1 MKLKKGDN
9 VKILSGKDRGRT
21 GVVLKAYPDD
31 DRIQIDGL
39 NVFKKRSKPR
49 KQGEKGQV
57 VAVSRPL
64 AASKVMIICPNCKS
78 PTRMGG
84 RMEVGRA
91 GPDIGGA
98 HLSPAAPP
106 LAASVSHTHRRIADD
121 RIQEGEHELG

>member
-1 MKLKKGDN
+1 MKLKKGDS

-78 PTRMGG
+78 PTRIGG
-84 RMEVGRA
+84 RIEGSRKVRYCKKCKA
-91 GPDIGGA
+91 T
-98 HLSPAAPP
+98 LS
-106 LAASVSHTHRRIADD
+106 
-121 RIQEGEHELG
+121 

>member
-9 VKILSGKDRGRT
+9 VKVLAGKDRGRT
-21 GVVLKAYPDD
+21 GVVLKAFPED

-78 PTRMGG
+78 PTRIGG
-84 RMEVGRA
+84 RIEGSRKVRYCKKCKA
-91 GPDIGGA
+91 T
-98 HLSPAAPP
+98 LS
-106 LAASVSHTHRRIADD
+106 
-121 RIQEGEHELG
+121 

>member
-9 VKILSGKDRGRT
+9 VKILSGKDRGKT
-21 GVVLKAYPDD
+21 GTVLKAFPDE
-31 DRIQIDGL
+31 DRIQIEGL

-84 RMEVGRA
+84 RVEGSRKVRYCKKCKA
-91 GPDIGGA
+91 T
-98 HLSPAAPP
+98 LS
-106 LAASVSHTHRRIADD
+106 
-121 RIQEGEHELG
+121 

>member
-9 VKILSGKDRGRT
+9 VKILSGKDRGKT
-21 GVVLKAYPDD
+21 GVIMNASPTSEK
-31 DRIQIDGL
+31 ITIDGL

-84 RMEVGRA
+84 RMEGTRKVRYCKKCKA
-91 GPDIGGA
+91 T
-98 HLSPAAPP
+98 LS
-106 LAASVSHTHRRIADD
+106 
-121 RIQEGEHELG
+121 

>member
-9 VKILSGKDRGRT
+9 VKILSGKDRGKT
-21 GVVLKAYPDD
+21 GVVLKAFPED
-31 DRIQIDGL
+31 DRVQIDGL

-78 PTRMGG
+78 PTRIGG
-84 RMEVGRA
+84 RMEGSRKVRYCKKCKA
-91 GPDIGGA
+91 T
-98 HLSPAAPP
+98 LS
-106 LAASVSHTHRRIADD
+106 
-121 RIQEGEHELG
+121 

>member
-1 MKLKKGDN
+1 MKLKKGDS

-64 AASKVMIICPNCKS
+64 AASKVRIICPNCKS
-78 PTRMGG
+78 PTRIGG
-84 RMEVGRA
+84 RIEGSRKVRYCKKCKA
-91 GPDIGGA
+91 T
-98 HLSPAAPP
+98 LS
-106 LAASVSHTHRRIADD
+106 
-121 RIQEGEHELG
+121 